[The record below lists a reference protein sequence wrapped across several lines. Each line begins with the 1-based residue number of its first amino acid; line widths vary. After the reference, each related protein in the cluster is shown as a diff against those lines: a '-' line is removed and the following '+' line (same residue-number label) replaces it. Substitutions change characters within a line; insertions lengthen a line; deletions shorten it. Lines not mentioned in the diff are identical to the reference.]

1 MTKSFGI
8 VRTIFAASAST
19 RAAISAAV
27 NRTRT
32 SLKAIFA
39 GGNRV
44 LAPFDLPFTKQP

>member
-32 SLKAIFA
+32 SLKAISPA
-39 GGNRV
+39 ATASSRH
-44 LAPFDLPFTKQP
+44 LDLPFTDPL